1 MGRKGNSKRKPSQTK
16 SKPVN
21 TGGGNNSISS
31 LVQGKDNQPARI
43 GDSEKE
49 KPSSATKKGQKKG

>member
-1 MGRKGNSKRKPSQTK
+1 MGRKGNSKRKPSQAK

-21 TGGGNNSISS
+21 TGGGSNNVSA

-43 GDSEKE
+43 GENEKE
-49 KPSSATKKGQKKG
+49 KPSPVTKKGQKKG